1 MRKGWT
7 LFCTAVLFLYKEM
20 MGGAWVQILIY
31 CIQDD
36 RMLFDTDWN
45 VVYIEMIESRGQA
58 YKSKRWNRTRP
69 IL

>member
-1 MRKGWT
+1 
-7 LFCTAVLFLYKEM
+7 

-45 VVYIEMIESRGQA
+45 VVYIEMIESCGQV
-58 YKSKRWNRTRP
+58 YKK
-69 IL
+69 

>member
-1 MRKGWT
+1 
-7 LFCTAVLFLYKEM
+7 